1 MGKIK
6 LTNGGTVLPEDGVQG
21 QREELWAEF
30 LANYERKNPVKY
42 ASKRATSY
50 VDPIDGLTKPKKDEF
65 AEIPASFKG
74 IVRELKTVKGVIREI
89 S

>member
-6 LTNGGTVLPEDGVQG
+6 LNEQGVVPEEGVRG
-21 QREELWAEF
+21 EREKLWEEF

-42 ASKRATSY
+42 ASKRATTY
-50 VDPIDGLTKPKKDEF
+50 IDPVDGKEKAKKDDF

-74 IVRELKTVKGVIREI
+74 IVRELKTVKGLIREI